1 MLTCPVVQVLGNI
14 SLIGTMLAVLFR
26 NETIRKYMH
35 RLNLTARETDVL
47 HWVAEGKSSWEIGMI
62 LSISER
68 TVKFH
73 LSNIYRKFGVTS
85 RAQAIV
91 HAIKMNL
98 LQSEAG

>member
-1 MLTCPVVQVLGNI
+1 M
-14 SLIGTMLAVLFR
+14 
-26 NETIRKYMH
+26 ETLSFSTGYMH
-35 RLNLTARETDVL
+35 KILDWHNASWISCMPTSYLTERENDVL
-47 HWVAEGKSSWEIGMI
+47 RWVAEGKSSWEVGQI

-91 HAIKMNL
+91 YAMRSNL
-98 LQSEAG
+98 LESSVN